1 MNATDE
7 QATNRL
13 FEAIQGDDAVTLEAL
28 LANDPTLLDARSP
41 GGLRPVTAATYSG
54 AIASLQVLIE
64 HGAELD
70 IFDAAAVGATDRLH
84 DLLQRQPE
92 LAHTYSNDGWTALHL
107 AGHFGCSDSVAVL
120 LEHGADLAALSHNRN
135 GNTALHA
142 ALAGRQEETTTL
154 LIARGADVTVADAAG
169 YTPLH
174 LAAHEGNVALVQMLL
189 AAGADPHARTAD
201 GKTPRDMA
209 EGEGNTEVVRLL
221 PQ

>member
-13 FEAIQGDDAVTLEAL
+13 FEAIQGDDPATLEAL
-28 LANDPTLLDARSP
+28 LANDPMLLDARSP
-41 GGLRPVTAATYSG
+41 GGLRPVTAAIYSG
-54 AIASLQVLIE
+54 ATSSLQVLIA

-70 IFDAAAVGATDRLH
+70 IFDAAALGATDRLH

-92 LAHTYSNDGWTALHL
+92 LAHTNSDDGWTALHL
-107 AGHFGCSDSVAVL
+107 AGHFGRPESAAVL
-120 LEHGADLAALSHNRN
+120 LEHGADLAAFSHNRN

-142 ALAGRQEETTTL
+142 ALAGRQEETTRL
-154 LIARGADVTVADAAG
+154 LIERGADVTVADAAG

-189 AAGADPHARTAD
+189 DAGADPHAHTAD

-209 EGEGNTEVVRLL
+209 EGEGNTEVALLL